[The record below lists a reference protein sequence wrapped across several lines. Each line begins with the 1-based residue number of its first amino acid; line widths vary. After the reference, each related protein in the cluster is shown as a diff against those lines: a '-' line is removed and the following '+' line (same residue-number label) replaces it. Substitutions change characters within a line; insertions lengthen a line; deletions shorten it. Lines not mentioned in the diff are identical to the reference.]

1 MDQSN
6 NMPIKTGINPS
17 EETMKKIIDEHNS
30 AVADLG
36 PPVIEQ
42 KIDSAIKATKEHG
55 GKAAFAALAGVG
67 SVAGMGIADVA
78 PAGANSPVST
88 HVFTVQ
94 AGDTLSG
101 IASNS
106 GVSLGDVEAANPMH
120 DFDAITT
127 GQQIE
132 IPGASNASGNTAT
145 TTSEVTVQ
153 AGDTLSGIASNSGV
167 SLGDVEAANP
177 MHDFDAITTGQ
188 QIEIPG
194 NSTGY
199 TPAPAPEVAPAIE
212 QTPVAP
218 STPEIAPATI
228 NQSPEKMASIGD
240 QYNYLISKYGLSP
253 GGAAGVLG
261 NARAESN
268 NQPERLQGSTDGTVT
283 PAESLTQA
291 QIHDSN
297 VGWGEFQFTPSSK
310 LIDPSRAEGKN
321 PNDPLVQIDFV
332 IGQINGSYLLTQLKN
347 PDISP
352 EDAAA
357 IFEKLYERPATLA
370 DAPVREKFARGF
382 FDQFSQNNTIPA
394 QADTTVRPSGQSSE
408 PTGIPR

>member
-6 NMPIKTGINPS
+6 NMPIKPGISPS
-17 EETMKKIIDEHNS
+17 EETIKKVIEEHNS
-30 AVADLG
+30 AVANLG
-36 PPVIEQ
+36 PSGIEQ
-42 KIDSAIKATKEHG
+42 KIDSAIEATKEHG

-88 HVFTVQ
+88 QVTVK

-106 GVSLGDVEAANPMH
+106 GVSLGAVEAANPMS
-120 DFDAITT
+120 DFNAITP

-132 IPGASNASGNTAT
+132 IPS
-145 TTSEVTVQ
+145 
-153 AGDTLSGIASNSGV
+153 
-167 SLGDVEAANP
+167 
-177 MHDFDAITTGQ
+177 
-188 QIEIPG
+188 

-199 TPAPAPEVAPAIE
+199 TPTPAPELAPAIE

-218 STPEIAPATI
+218 SNPEIAPATI

-297 VGWGEFQFTPSSK
+297 VGWGLFQFTPASK
-310 LIDPSRAEGKN
+310 FIDPCRAEGKN

-394 QADTTVRPSGQSSE
+394 PADTTVRPSGQSSE

>member
-1 MDQSN
+1 MS
-6 NMPIKTGINPS
+6 
-17 EETMKKIIDEHNS
+17 
-30 AVADLG
+30 
-36 PPVIEQ
+36 
-42 KIDSAIKATKEHG
+42 
-55 GKAAFAALAGVG
+55 
-67 SVAGMGIADVA
+67 
-78 PAGANSPVST
+78 
-88 HVFTVQ
+88 
-94 AGDTLSG
+94 
-101 IASNS
+101 
-106 GVSLGDVEAANPMH
+106 
-120 DFDAITT
+120 DFNAITP

-132 IPGASNASGNTAT
+132 IPS
-145 TTSEVTVQ
+145 
-153 AGDTLSGIASNSGV
+153 
-167 SLGDVEAANP
+167 
-177 MHDFDAITTGQ
+177 
-188 QIEIPG
+188 

-199 TPAPAPEVAPAIE
+199 TPTPAPELAPAIE

-218 STPEIAPATI
+218 SNPEIAPATI
-228 NQSPEKMASIGD
+228 NQSPEKMALIGD

-268 NQPERLQGSTDGTVT
+268 NQPERLQGSADGTVT

-297 VGWGEFQFTPSSK
+297 VGWGLFQFTPASK
-310 LIDPSRAEGKN
+310 FIDPCRAEGKN

-394 QADTTVRPSGQSSE
+394 SADTTVRPSGQSSE